1 VAFFR
6 TDGPTANPRI
16 LRTMTPRSRGLRAAL
31 LVLGA
36 LIALALPITASAHA
50 DLVSATPADKSTVSG
65 TPSEIVLTFSESLNP
80 TKSSLVLLDSSSS
93 QVAKAG
99 VDPADDKVMRLTPP
113 ALDPGAYEID
123 WTSDSLDGHLLRG
136 KVTFTVTAPTPSPS
150 VAPTTAPTAT
160 ASTTPATSAAPT
172 PSPTPSA
179 VPPPT
184 SASGADVIVPVL
196 VAIVLIAVL
205 GAWLVRG
212 RISRGPR

>member
-6 TDGPTANPRI
+6 TDCPSANPRI

-50 DLVSATPADKSTVSG
+50 DLVSATPADKSTVSR

-80 TKSSLVLLDSSSS
+80 TKSSMVLLDSSSS

-113 ALDPGAYEID
+113 ALEPGAYEID
-123 WTSDSLDGHLLRG
+123 WTSAALDGHLLRG
-136 KVTFTVTAPTPSPS
+136 KVTFTVTEPTPSPTATATS
-150 VAPTTAPTAT
+150 APTVT
-160 ASTTPATSAAPT
+160 ASTTPAASAAPT

-205 GAWLVRG
+205 GAWLLRG
-212 RISRGPR
+212 RMSRGPR